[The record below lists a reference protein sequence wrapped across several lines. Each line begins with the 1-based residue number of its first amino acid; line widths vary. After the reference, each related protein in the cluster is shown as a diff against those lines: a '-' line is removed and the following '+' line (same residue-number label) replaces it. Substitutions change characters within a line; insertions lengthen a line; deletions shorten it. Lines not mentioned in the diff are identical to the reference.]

1 MEEACHSPDKVS
13 ASINVS
19 YCKGMKENPCLV
31 PKWNAWTVRTMDRL
45 VCPQGRLEEKQEVRV
60 WCLGQ
65 DPGQTLRP
73 FPLVSGS
80 VPLGHCYHAEGRLFL
95 GDRGYLCVFL
105 QISSLFKMSAAP
117 CFSKP
122 VNAESS
128 LARRGLDL
136 VYLMVCSGSYR
147 LSHGPD
153 LVFIWLGDRKETPS
167 GVTCDRSSLS
177 HAQGPGRRHIFCRFT
192 ELLYLVVSSL
202 SLRAS
207 TQRLHNYLQG
217 IARSAY
223 FYHMKN
229 LPRCQLRALQG

>member
-1 MEEACHSPDKVS
+1 MP
-13 ASINVS
+13 
-19 YCKGMKENPCLV
+19 
-31 PKWNAWTVRTMDRL
+31 
-45 VCPQGRLEEKQEVRV
+45 CPQVKRMNSQNH
-60 WCLGQ
+60 GQ
-65 DPGQTLRP
+65 ISLSPRKAGGKARGSGLMPGTGPRTDSET
-73 FPLVSGS
+73 FSVSGS
-80 VPLGHCYHAEGRLFL
+80 VPLGHCYHAERRLFL

-128 LARRGLDL
+128 LARLGLDL

-217 IARSAY
+217 IARSTY